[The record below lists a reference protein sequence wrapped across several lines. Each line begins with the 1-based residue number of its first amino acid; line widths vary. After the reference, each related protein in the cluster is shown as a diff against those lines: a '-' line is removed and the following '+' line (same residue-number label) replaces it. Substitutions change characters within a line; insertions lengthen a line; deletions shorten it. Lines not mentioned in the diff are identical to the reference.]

1 MLNTSGSYR
10 RVHSSTISGSTA
22 AGPNTLASSLGTG
35 TNTSGIG
42 LFGGGSSRTFDLYQ
56 AGFDAS
62 WEIDVFGGTRRN
74 IESANADIAAALED
88 RNDVLISLIS
98 EVAINYIDLRAF
110 MQRISIA
117 RKNLDSQAKT
127 LELVRQQLEAGT
139 ATDLQVAQ
147 AQAQFATTAAQ
158 VPAFETSARQLMH
171 QLGTLLGKEPMA
183 FEQLLAQDAPIPS
196 GSPRVPPG
204 LPSDLL
210 RQRPDIRRAERQLAS
225 ATAQVGVAVADWFPK
240 FSLTGAAGRQ
250 STTFSGLS
258 KSGSSF
264 WSFGPAINW
273 PIFDAGRI
281 RSNIKLQK
289 ALRLQASINYQQTV
303 LNALREVEDALVAY
317 ARQQDRR
324 KDLTDAV
331 NANRRAVELANQL
344 YTYGRTDFLNVLTA
358 QASLYSAEDALAQAD
373 QVLSSNAVT
382 LYKALGGG
390 WQNIK

>member
-1 MLNTSGSYR
+1 
-10 RVHSSTISGSTA
+10 
-22 AGPNTLASSLGTG
+22 
-35 TNTSGIG
+35 
-42 LFGGGSSRTFDLYQ
+42 
-56 AGFDAS
+56 
-62 WEIDVFGGTRRN
+62 
-74 IESANADIAAALED
+74 
-88 RNDVLISLIS
+88 
-98 EVAINYIDLRAF
+98 
-110 MQRISIA
+110 
-117 RKNLDSQAKT
+117 
-127 LELVRQQLEAGT
+127 
-139 ATDLQVAQ
+139 
-147 AQAQFATTAAQ
+147 
-158 VPAFETSARQLMH
+158 MH

-183 FEQLLAQDAPIPS
+183 FEQLLSQDAPIPS

-344 YTYGRTDFLNVLTA
+344 YIYGRTDFLNVLTA

-390 WQNIK
+390 WRNTK